1 MYISYHRRIF
11 FFFMIYFQQLNAMK
25 KVHKIICQK
34 RLQTTKLH
42 FQNKTREK
50 D

>member
-1 MYISYHRRIF
+1 MYISYHHRIF

-34 RLQTTKLH
+34 RLAKLH
-42 FQNKTREK
+42 FQNKTWEK

>member
-1 MYISYHRRIF
+1 MYISYHHRIF
-11 FFFMIYFQQLNAMK
+11 FLNAMK

-34 RLQTTKLH
+34 RLAKLH
-42 FQNKTREK
+42 FQNKTWEK